1 MNSERQ
7 DNLHES
13 TDLNNSGNAEI
24 RTDRV
29 DMITGLFVDRES
41 ADRAYN
47 SVTSRGYD
55 KGDVNLV
62 MSDATRQKHYP
73 ENPITY
79 NELGNKATD
88 GAGIGGAI
96 GGTIGAIAAAI
107 AVVGTTI
114 AIPGLG
120 IFIAGPAAAALA
132 GLGAGSLTG
141 GVVGALIGLGIPE
154 ERVKHYQSGIDEGGI
169 LLGVKPRS
177 ADDATHIEQEWKTNN
192 GQHIYR

>member
-96 GGTIGAIAAAI
+96 GGTIGAIAAAV

-141 GVVGALIGLGIPE
+141 GIVGALIGLGIPE

>member
-96 GGTIGAIAAAI
+96 GGTIGAIAAAV

>member
-1 MNSERQ
+1 MNTERQ
-7 DNLHES
+7 DNLHETKS
-13 TDLNNSGNAEI
+13 SNNTGNSDI

-29 DMITGLFVDRES
+29 DMITGLFIDRES

-47 SVTSRGYD
+47 SVTNRGYD
-55 KGDVNLV
+55 KADVNLV

-73 ENPITY
+73 ENSITY

-96 GGTIGAIAAAI
+96 GGTIGAIAAAV

-192 GQHIYR
+192 GQHVYR

>member
-1 MNSERQ
+1 MNTERL
-7 DNLHES
+7 DNLYES
-13 TDLNNSGNAEI
+13 TSLNNSGNSDI
-24 RTDRV
+24 QTDRV

-47 SVTSRGYD
+47 SVTNRGYD

-96 GGTIGAIAAAI
+96 GGTIGAIAAAV

-132 GLGAGSLTG
+132 GLGAGSLTA

-169 LLGVKPRS
+169 VLGVKPRS